1 MYIMFFNPTLL
12 LIFVML
18 KLGCIP
24 NRVFGYGMRSLSMK
38 KKNAPTS
45 IHGMYADNVNKRLIP
60 KTPNQILYSKALADK
75 NNHLI
80 VVNGPAGSGKTHFVC
95 DSAIANLIIGTID
108 KIIVTRPTISVD
120 NEELGYLPGTVN
132 RKMNPW
138 MKPIFDVF
146 LNYYSQRDLERM
158 IMDDVI
164 EVVPIAHMRGRT
176 FKRSYIIADEMQ
188 NSSPIQMKMLLTRIG
203 EGSKMVITGDL
214 SQTDLKQKTNGFFE
228 FMDKYHA
235 YARYKS
241 ADQLAMVE
249 LTQDDVFRSEIV
261 KTVLNIYDF
270 NEEEQVIDV
279 AEDIDALDSQS
290 RSVDVKENTHCYD
303 KEENIHECSG
313 DELKSKQRAINKK
326 DMSDAAMIPKKQ
338 ISKRLKRKRGEDAIN

>member
-1 MYIMFFNPTLL
+1 MFFNPTLL

-18 KLGCIP
+18 KLSCIP

-45 IHGMYADNVNKRLIP
+45 IHGMYADNVNKHLVPR
-60 KTPNQILYSKALADK
+60 TPNQILYSKALADK

-228 FMDKYHA
+228 FMNKYHA
-235 YARYKS
+235 YSRYNS
-241 ADQLAMVE
+241 AEQLAMVD

-270 NEEEQVIDV
+270 DEEERAINV
-279 AEDIDALDSQS
+279 AEDVDALDSQS
-290 RSVDVKENTHCYD
+290 PSVGAKKNTDSWDTDENG
-303 KEENIHECSG
+303 HECSS
-313 DELKSKQRAINKK
+313 DDLKSKQRAVNINSI
-326 DMSDAAMIPKKQ
+326 SDAAMIPKKS
-338 ISKRLKRKRGEDAIN
+338 ISKRLRRKWEEDAIN

>member
-1 MYIMFFNPTLL
+1 MFFNSTLPI
-12 LIFVML
+12 IFVML
-18 KLGCIP
+18 ILSCIP
-24 NRVFGYGMRSLSMK
+24 KRAISSGVRSLSMK
-38 KKNAPTS
+38 KKNAPAS
-45 IHGMYADNVNKRLIP
+45 IHGIYTDNINKRLIP
-60 KTPNQILYSKALADK
+60 KTPNQILYSKALANK

-95 DSAIANLIIGTID
+95 DSAIANLISGTID

-146 LNYYSQRDLERM
+146 LNYYNQRDLERM
-158 IMDDVI
+158 ILDDIV

-214 SQTDLKQKTNGFFE
+214 SQTDLKRKTNGFFE
-228 FMDKYHA
+228 FMNKYHA
-235 YARYKS
+235 YVRHKS
-241 ADQLAMVE
+241 ADQLSMVE

-270 NEEEQVIDV
+270 DEEEQVINV
-279 AEDIDALDSQS
+279 AENIDALDSQS
-290 RSVDVKENTHCYD
+290 WSVDVNENTDCCD
-303 KEENIHECSG
+303 KEENSYECFE
-313 DELKSKQRAINKK
+313 DDLHAKQRAINRKYIG
-326 DMSDAAMIPKKQ
+326 DAAMIPKKH
-338 ISKRLKRKRGEDAIN
+338 ISKRLKRTWEEDGSN

>member
-1 MYIMFFNPTLL
+1 MFFNSTLPI
-12 LIFVML
+12 IFVML
-18 KLGCIP
+18 ILNCIP
-24 NRVFGYGMRSLSMK
+24 KRAISSGVRSLSMK
-38 KKNAPTS
+38 KKNTPSSNQGT
-45 IHGMYADNVNKRLIP
+45 YVDNVNKRLIP
-60 KTPNQILYSKALADK
+60 KTPNQILYSKALANK

-95 DSAIANLIIGTID
+95 DSAIANLMVGSID

-132 RKMNPW
+132 SKMNPW

-158 IMDDVI
+158 ILDDVI

-176 FKRSYIIADEMQ
+176 FKRSFIIADEMQ

-203 EGSKMVITGDL
+203 EDSKMVITGDL
-214 SQTDLKQKTNGFFE
+214 SQTDLKRKTNGFFE
-228 FMDKYHA
+228 FMNKYHS
-235 YARYKS
+235 YTRHKS
-241 ADQLAMVE
+241 ADKLDMVE

-270 NEEEQVIDV
+270 DEEEQVIDV
-279 AEDIDALDSQS
+279 VKDIDALDSQNW
-290 RSVDVKENTHCYD
+290 SVDVKENTNCCD
-303 KEENIHECSG
+303 KEETSHECSE
-313 DELKSKQRAINKK
+313 DDLDRKH
-326 DMSDAAMIPKKQ
+326 MSDAAMIPKKD
-338 ISKRLKRKRGEDAIN
+338 ISKRLKRTLEEDGII